1 MTNKDIKVSIG
12 ENVRIGF
19 DDATKRCAAKA
30 SKQLLERQAEV
41 RLEEKLYAVAL
52 FHQVTEDN
60 LSPIGGNTT
69 KQCMAHY
76 IIQAQSEEEAL
87 GIAVRKKD
95 SPYPLL
101 YWSVLLAEVEVEE
114 QLDESN

>member
-1 MTNKDIKVSIG
+1 MTNKDIKVSIE
-12 ENVRIGF
+12 ENVRIGLGGNRYIAISNHIPTCL
-19 DDATKRCAAKA
+19 DP
-30 SKQLLERQAEV
+30 LEV

-60 LSPIGGNTT
+60 LSPIGGNMT